1 MSPMSTRRSKRET
14 VVPERRTARSS
25 YVRSRS
31 FRTNRRVETT
41 QDTRSDIDLL
51 FRREAGRAV
60 AALIRATG
68 SFDLAEDAVQDAFV
82 QALRTWPERG
92 VPNNPAAWI
101 ILTARN
107 KAIDRLRRERVGAAK
122 TGEAEEL
129 RALERLG
136 NDLQQFPDERLRLI
150 FTCCHPALPME
161 ARVALTL
168 RTVGGLS
175 SREIARAFLLT
186 EQAVQQ
192 RLVRAKRK
200 IRDAGIPYRVPP
212 QELLP
217 ERLSGVLAVL
227 YLIFNEGYASTEG
240 ELLRIELCD
249 EAIWLVRVVDR
260 LMPGEPETMGLLA
273 LMLLQHSRRDARV
286 DEKGDLVLLEDQD
299 RARWDQEM
307 IDEGLAKIDAAIAA
321 KCPGPYQVQAAIAAL
336 HARAPRPEDTDWPQI
351 ATLYRGLRVMWPS
364 PVIELNRA
372 VAVAMADGP
381 DAGLALMEPL
391 ADELDRYH
399 LFHAARAD
407 LLRRSGRTSEAQV
420 AYRRALDLVTNPVE
434 RKYLMKRVSQ
444 A

>member
-1 MSPMSTRRSKRET
+1 MK
-14 VVPERRTARSS
+14 
-25 YVRSRS
+25 
-31 FRTNRRVETT
+31 
-41 QDTRSDIDLL
+41 
-51 FRREAGRAV
+51 
-60 AALIRATG
+60 
-68 SFDLAEDAVQDAFV
+68 AEQ
-82 QALRTWPERG
+82 
-92 VPNNPAAWI
+92 
-101 ILTARN
+101 
-107 KAIDRLRRERVGAAK
+107 
-122 TGEAEEL
+122 AEEL
-129 RALERLG
+129 RALETLVD
-136 NDLQQFPDERLRLI
+136 DLSEIPDERLRLI

-186 EQAVQQ
+186 EPTVQQ

-212 QELLP
+212 HELLP
-217 ERLSGVLAVL
+217 ERLGGVLAVL
-227 YLIFNEGYASTEG
+227 YLVFNEGYTSTEG
-240 ELLRIELCD
+240 KLLRVELCD

-260 LMPGEPETMGLLA
+260 LMPGEPETIGLLA
-273 LMLLQHSRRDARV
+273 LMLLQHSRRHARV
-286 DEKGDLVLLEDQD
+286 DENGELVLLEDQD

-307 IDEGLAKIDAAIAA
+307 IDEGLALIDAAVEMRR
-321 KCPGPYQVQAAIAAL
+321 PGPYQVQAAIAAL

-351 ATLYRGLRVMWPS
+351 ATLYRGLKAMWPS

-391 ADELDRYH
+391 ADELERYH

-407 LLRRSGRTSEAQV
+407 LLRRSGRSHKAEL

-434 RKYLMKRVSQ
+434 RKYLQRRL
-444 A
+444 AEA

>member
-1 MSPMSTRRSKRET
+1 M
-14 VVPERRTARSS
+14 
-25 YVRSRS
+25 
-31 FRTNRRVETT
+31 
-41 QDTRSDIDLL
+41 
-51 FRREAGRAV
+51 V

-122 TGEAEEL
+122 AGEREEL
-129 RALERLG
+129 RALEGLG
-136 NDLQQFPDERLRLI
+136 DDLQQFPDERLRLI

-286 DEKGDLVLLEDQD
+286 DEEGDLVLLEDQD

-351 ATLYRGLRVMWPS
+351 ATLYRGLKVMWPS

-381 DAGLALMEPL
+381 DAGLAMMEPL

>member
-1 MSPMSTRRSKRET
+1 M
-14 VVPERRTARSS
+14 
-25 YVRSRS
+25 
-31 FRTNRRVETT
+31 
-41 QDTRSDIDLL
+41 

-68 SFDLAEDAVQDAFV
+68 SFDLAEEAVQDAFV
-82 QALRTWPERG
+82 QALRIWPKQG
-92 VPNNPAAWI
+92 VPTNPAGWI

-107 KAIDRLRRERVGAAK
+107 KAIDRLRRERVGAVKA
-122 TGEAEEL
+122 GQAEEL
-129 RALERLG
+129 RALEGLG
-136 NDLQQFPDERLRLI
+136 DDAQQIPDERLRLI

-186 EQAVQQ
+186 EPTVQQ

-217 ERLSGVLAVL
+217 DRLSGVLAVL
-227 YLIFNEGYASTEG
+227 YLVFNEGYTSTEG
-240 ELLRIELCD
+240 ELLRVELCD
-249 EAIWLVRVVDR
+249 EAIWLVRVLDR

-286 DEKGDLVLLEDQD
+286 DEHGDLVLLDDQN

-307 IDEGLAKIDAAIAA
+307 IDEGLALIDTAVDIRR
-321 KCPGPYQVQAAIAAL
+321 PGPYQVQAAIAAL

-351 ATLYRGLRVMWPS
+351 ATLYRGLKAMWPT

-381 DAGLALMEPL
+381 DAGLALMDPL
-391 ADELDRYH
+391 VDELDRYH

-407 LLRRSGRTSEAQV
+407 LLRRSGRTSEAKL

-434 RKYLMKRVSQ
+434 RKYLIRRVLE

>member
-1 MSPMSTRRSKRET
+1 LG
-14 VVPERRTARSS
+14 
-25 YVRSRS
+25 
-31 FRTNRRVETT
+31 
-41 QDTRSDIDLL
+41 QDLDLL

-68 SFDLAEDAVQDAFV
+68 SFELAEEAVQDAFV
-82 QALRTWPERG
+82 QALRTWPSRG
-92 VPNNPAAWI
+92 IPDNPAGWI
-101 ILTARN
+101 VLTARN
-107 KAIDRLRRERVGAAK
+107 KAIDRLRRDRVGVAK
-122 TGEAEEL
+122 AGEAEEL

-136 NDLQQFPDERLRLI
+136 DDVQQIPDERLRLI

-161 ARVALTL
+161 ARIALTL

-175 SREIARAFLLT
+175 SREIARAFLLS

-200 IRDAGIPYRVPP
+200 IRAAGIPYRVPP
-212 QELLP
+212 RDLLP

-240 ELLRIELCD
+240 ELVRVELCD

-260 LMPGEPETMGLLA
+260 LMPGQAETMGLLSM
-273 LMLLQHSRRDARV
+273 MLLHHSRRDARV
-286 DEKGDLVLLEDQD
+286 DAGGDLVLLEDQD

-307 IDEGLAKIDAAIAA
+307 IDEGLALLDAAMEFRR
-321 KCPGPYQVQAAIAAL
+321 PGPYQVQAAIAAL

-351 ATLYRGLRVMWPS
+351 ATLYRGLTAMWPS
-364 PVIELNRA
+364 PVIELDRA

-381 DAGLALMEPL
+381 DAGLALMAPL
-391 ADELDRYH
+391 ANHLDRYQH
-399 LFHAARAD
+399 FHSARAD
-407 LLRRSGRTSEAQV
+407 LLRRGGRTSEARL
-420 AYRRALDLVTNPVE
+420 AYQRALDLATNPVE
-434 RKYLMKRVSQ
+434 RSYLMRRLSE

>member
-1 MSPMSTRRSKRET
+1 MK
-14 VVPERRTARSS
+14 
-25 YVRSRS
+25 
-31 FRTNRRVETT
+31 
-41 QDTRSDIDLL
+41 
-51 FRREAGRAV
+51 
-60 AALIRATG
+60 
-68 SFDLAEDAVQDAFV
+68 AEQ
-82 QALRTWPERG
+82 
-92 VPNNPAAWI
+92 
-101 ILTARN
+101 
-107 KAIDRLRRERVGAAK
+107 
-122 TGEAEEL
+122 AEEL
-129 RALERLG
+129 RALAALVDDVNEI
-136 NDLQQFPDERLRLI
+136 PDERLRLI

-186 EQAVQQ
+186 EATVQQ

-212 QELLP
+212 HELLP

-227 YLIFNEGYASTEG
+227 YLVFNEGYTSTEG
-240 ELLRIELCD
+240 ELLRVELCD

-260 LMPGEPETMGLLA
+260 LMPGEPETIGLLA
-273 LMLLQHSRRDARV
+273 LMLLQHSRRRARV
-286 DEKGDLVLLEDQD
+286 DENGGLVLLEDQD

-307 IDEGLAKIDAAIAA
+307 IDEGLALIDAAVEMRQ
-321 KCPGPYQVQAAIAAL
+321 PGPYQVQAAIAAL

-351 ATLYRGLRVMWPS
+351 ATLYRGLKAMWPS

-391 ADELDRYH
+391 ADELERYH

-407 LLRRSGRTSEAQV
+407 LLRRSGRSNEAKV
-420 AYRRALDLVTNPVE
+420 AYQRALDLATNPVE
-434 RKYLMKRVSQ
+434 RNYLLRRVSQ